1 MKRRLNIQALIS
13 LLVIVIGFII
23 IVNDL
28 IKIANGYSYTV
39 MGVISLIFLLL
50 IMSESFK
57 YIEDRLK
64 GDR

>member
-13 LLVIVIGFII
+13 LLIIVIGFII

>member
-13 LLVIVIGFII
+13 LLVIIIGFII

-64 GDR
+64 RNR

>member
-1 MKRRLNIQALIS
+1 MKRKLNIQALIS

-39 MGVISLIFLLL
+39 IGVISLIFLLL